1 MSDHLPLPKWIFN
14 DKTIATSTEM
24 AAPPGFLGSDC
35 SFMMLPVCWR
45 VPSEFNS
52 DCYGF
57 QVGSLVWLLWRTL
70 LAPCSDAGVVLTP
83 TTSRCRLSS
92 PLLVLVLVCQRPR
105 RRHPLCRALERMPCL
120 MLHLSLDARSAG
132 FRWGAA
138 FSAETPHIGLAGKP
152 GGWQQRLLLKRRL
165 LVGTSTVLL
174 LAMLRD
180 VAEDAVLLRRLRGRQ
195 S

>member
-1 MSDHLPLPKWIFN
+1 
-14 DKTIATSTEM
+14 
-24 AAPPGFLGSDC
+24 
-35 SFMMLPVCWR
+35 
-45 VPSEFNS
+45 
-52 DCYGF
+52 
-57 QVGSLVWLLWRTL
+57 
-70 LAPCSDAGVVLTP
+70 
-83 TTSRCRLSS
+83 
-92 PLLVLVLVCQRPR
+92 
-105 RRHPLCRALERMPCL
+105 

-165 LVGTSTVLL
+165 LVGTSAVLL